1 MTEWINSSF
10 ITLVF
15 MLGPF
20 VAIAIGLAIQ
30 IVVDEVGTK
39 KLFKELKQRNEEYRR
54 ARQETVV
61 VEPVDQKLKIDT
73 NLYTYNEYLRRN
85 EIKHGTTFEDV
96 QRRKP
101 RVDLYS
107 MVEGAKGEG
116 HETALYYHPDKDYW
130 TASGWDG
137 DPTGLKA
144 RSRSVIHVVPSDQG
158 YSYTTVEYWHYYLC
172 LKKRL
177 EEEGAAHDHEWC
189 NHFNSVKHI
198 TWHIKQN

>member
-1 MTEWINSSF
+1 MTEGVNSSL
-10 ITLVF
+10 ITLVL

-20 VAIAIGLAIQ
+20 VAGAIGLVISM
-30 IVVDEVGTK
+30 VVDEVETK
-39 KLFKELKQRNEEYRR
+39 KLFKELKQRNDEYRR

-61 VEPVDQKLKIDT
+61 VEPINQKLKIDT
-73 NLYTYNEYLRRN
+73 NFYTYNEYLRRN
-85 EIKHGTTFEDV
+85 EIRHGTTFEDV

-101 RVDLYS
+101 LVRLYS
-107 MVEGAKGEG
+107 MVEGRKDGQ
-116 HETALYYHPDKDYW
+116 ETALHYHQDEDCW

-177 EEEGAAHDHEWC
+177 TEEGAAHNHERC

>member
-1 MTEWINSSF
+1 MSM
-10 ITLVF
+10 TLVF
-15 MLGPF
+15 TLGPF
-20 VAIAIGLAIQ
+20 VMGAIGLAIW
-30 IVVDEVGTK
+30 ILVEALETK
-39 KLFKELKQRNEEYRR
+39 MLRKELKQRNEKYRR
-54 ARQETVV
+54 AHQETVV

-73 NLYTYNEYLRRN
+73 NFYTYNEYLRRN
-85 EIKHGTTFEDV
+85 EVKHGTTFEDV

-101 RVDLYS
+101 LVRLYS
-107 MVEGAKGEG
+107 MVEGRKDGQ
-116 HETALYYHPDKDYW
+116 ETALHYHQDEGYW

-189 NHFNSVKHI
+189 DHFNSVKHI
-198 TWHIKQN
+198 TWHIKQS

>member
-1 MTEWINSSF
+1 MPM
-10 ITLVF
+10 TLVF
-15 MLGPF
+15 ALCL
-20 VAIAIGLAIQ
+20 VVTIAIFIAICMA
-30 IVVDEVGTK
+30 VDELETK
-39 KLFKELKQRNEEYRR
+39 KLFKDLKQRNEEYRR

-73 NLYTYNEYLRRN
+73 NLYKYNEYLRRN

-96 QRRKP
+96 QHRKP
-101 RVDLYS
+101 IVDLYS
-107 MVEGAKGEG
+107 TVEGAKGG
-116 HETALYYHPDKDYW
+116 HETALCYHPDEDYW

-177 EEEGAAHDHEWC
+177 EEEGAAHNHERC

>member
-1 MTEWINSSF
+1 MPMK
-10 ITLVF
+10 LVF
-15 MLGPF
+15 VLGLFVTIAIF
-20 VAIAIGLAIQ
+20 VAILMA
-30 IVVDEVGTK
+30 VDELEAKKQLK
-39 KLFKELKQRNEEYRR
+39 KLKKRNEEYRR

-73 NLYTYNEYLRRN
+73 NFYTYNEYLRRN
-85 EIKHGTTFEDV
+85 EIQHGTTFEDV
-96 QRRKP
+96 QHRKP
-101 RVDLYS
+101 RVHLYS
-107 MVEGAKGEG
+107 TVEGARGEG
-116 HETALYYHPDKDYW
+116 HETALHYHPDEDYW

-177 EEEGAAHDHEWC
+177 EEEGATHDHEWC

-198 TWHIKQN
+198 TWHIKQS

>member
-1 MTEWINSSF
+1 MPMK
-10 ITLVF
+10 LVF
-15 MLGPF
+15 VLCL
-20 VAIAIGLAIQ
+20 VVTIAIFIAICMA
-30 IVVDEVGTK
+30 VDELEAK
-39 KLFKELKQRNEEYRR
+39 KLFKDLKQRNEEYRR

-73 NLYTYNEYLRRN
+73 NLYKYNEYLRRN
-85 EIKHGTTFEDV
+85 EIRHGTTFEDV

-107 MVEGAKGEG
+107 TVEGSREG
-116 HETALYYHPDKDYW
+116 HETALCYHPDEDYW

-189 NHFNSVKHI
+189 ARSNSVKHI